1 MLIMC
6 IPCFRI
12 CRCSGSYCVC
22 LNSETG
28 TCLPKW
34 LFKTTYNMCLAEIW
48 DMSEDQCDYA
58 KQAATDVTLRLR
70 STTIKCQIQHA
81 GLSDD
86 GDPIL
91 FVSLPD
97 GPPAE
102 LRGTSFPW
110 NPNAK
115 VTFVLKH
122 SYFQNLHRAVECL
135 SDATLAKLLPQPKD
149 LKEYREYTQRVRMRR
164 PELPQFRL
172 DYDFQFNAMKNILYS
187 APSAPFLVTGPFGT
201 GKTRM
206 LATAAYMFLMGD
218 SAPQPVTRILLA
230 THHSQTA
237 DSYLDNY
244 FGPAAKNGNMQ
255 GVEILR
261 LVPNG
266 RPYRY
271 NGIYGDCIKSVSS
284 VKHKLEQYQLVI
296 STLLTAPHLVTQG
309 GCYPGYFS
317 HILVDEAA
325 QTREPELTAALSLAA
340 ENTKLVFAG
349 DHLQVRH

>member
-1 MLIMC
+1 
-6 IPCFRI
+6 
-12 CRCSGSYCVC
+12 
-22 LNSETG
+22 
-28 TCLPKW
+28 
-34 LFKTTYNMCLAEIW
+34 MCLAEIW
-48 DMSEDQCDYA
+48 GMSEDQCDYA
-58 KQAATDVTLRLR
+58 KQAATDATLRLR

-91 FVSLPD
+91 FVSLPV

-172 DYDFQFNAMKNILYS
+172 DHEFQFNAMTNILYS

-230 THHSQTA
+230 THHLQTA

-244 FGPAAKNGNMQ
+244 FGPAQKNGNMQ

-261 LVPNG
+261 LVPSG

-271 NGIYGDCIKSVSS
+271 NGIYGDCIKSILT
-284 VKHKLEQYQLVI
+284 VKHRLEQYQLVI
-296 STLLTAPHLVTQG
+296 TTLLTAPHLVMQG
-309 GCYPGYFS
+309 GCYPGFFS

-340 ENTKLVFAG
+340 ANTKLVFAG